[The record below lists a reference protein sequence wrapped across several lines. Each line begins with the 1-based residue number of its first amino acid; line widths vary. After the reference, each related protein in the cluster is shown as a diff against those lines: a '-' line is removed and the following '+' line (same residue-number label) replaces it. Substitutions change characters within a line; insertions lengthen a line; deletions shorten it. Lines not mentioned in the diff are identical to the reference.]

1 MESNYKKLSFVTN
14 VSCILH
20 EGKRLIT
27 YFIIHPF
34 LYKTNFRIKIQQT
47 RIKEIFE
54 AYITFKIYVSTKR
67 FSNIL
72 CKNYIDYSGHL
83 YQNLRHFWTTNELE

>member
-20 EGKRLIT
+20 EGKRL
-27 YFIIHPF
+27 YNYLLHYSPFFIQNKF
-34 LYKTNFRIKIQQT
+34 QT